1 MLRED
6 AEGPQK
12 RKITA
17 EELQELES
25 SRRAKDF
32 LRSVGLI
39 FLELLLVS
47 SVMAFVAHQMF
58 GADEVAGTIARW
70 VGGG

>member
-47 SVMAFVAHQMF
+47 SVMAFVAH
-58 GADEVAGTIARW
+58 
-70 VGGG
+70 